1 MPHYSVNSQVEDDES
16 SDSDLRRKRRKMG
29 HMGRFAGMAE
39 TEGMK
44 NPFQPA
50 MNSSAASP
58 SANPNSFA
66 ARMMAKM
73 GYVEGQGLGAQGTG
87 RLAPI
92 ETQVRPTGAGLG
104 AVREKTKQA
113 KEEEKR
119 EAAFRGEVLEDSEEE
134 ERKRR
139 KGLKKKR
146 SPGAAGTAGTPARP
160 KPKYRTATEI
170 EAAAEGLQV
179 PNVLKSIIDATGTET
194 KLLTS
199 AAGLMRNET
208 GMVPSETEAMKIARR
223 ARRDLEAFA
232 EEWNSLTERKKYFEM
247 QEAELLQGT
256 DGQQEGIQA
265 LAAVIVT
272 VKDLQVSTLERQAAG
287 VDALAWEDV
296 TNKLGILE
304 EEHVDKIEP
313 SMLQEIAV
321 AVIHPLF
328 KTAMHDWQPLEDP
341 TNASPYLARLQ
352 RMLGL
357 RPSSNGVDITLFTSN
372 LTSSTRNAKS
382 TTPYE
387 TMLYTLFLPPIR
399 SAVTNDW
406 DPTDASPLLTLI
418 QTWQP
423 LLPAFIFTALTHNL
437 IPTRLTTLL
446 SAWKSTRPPSKRH
459 PQPSPHTYI
468 FPWLPYLP
476 YQHTSPTHPTGLI
489 ATLKAKAKNLLQSY
503 PLDYPPPQPFAA
515 LLPVI
520 EPFLKE
526 QMTRHLLPR
535 LASHLAANLII
546 DPSNQDLEPL
556 TAVLAWCTPPW
567 SFSPDT
573 TARLL
578 AAELF
583 PKWHQ
588 ILHLWLT
595 SSPNYEEVGQWF
607 QWWKEVLP
615 PQIAGHAVVERQWT
629 RGLETIGMA
638 LELGEAA
645 KEKLPLPLPT
655 AGEETS
661 ELPTVPPGAP
671 RQQRVEAEDN
681 GDVKDEQVTFRD
693 VVEDF
698 AAANSLLFIPLREA
712 DPRSGMPL
720 FRLTASASG
729 KGGAVVF
736 IRGDVLWARK
746 GKGVDARF
754 QPMEL
759 GDALLQRAEG
769 KW

>member
-1 MPHYSVNSQVEDDES
+1 
-16 SDSDLRRKRRKMG
+16 
-29 HMGRFAGMAE
+29 
-39 TEGMK
+39 
-44 NPFQPA
+44 
-50 MNSSAASP
+50 
-58 SANPNSFA
+58 
-66 ARMMAKM
+66 MMAKM

-104 AVREKTKQA
+104 AVREKTKQV

-119 EAAFRGEVLEDSEEE
+119 AAALRGEVLEDSEEE

-139 KGLKKKR
+139 KELKKKR
-146 SPGAAGTAGTPARP
+146 VSGATGAAGTPTRP
-160 KPKYRTATEI
+160 KLKYRTVTEI

-199 AAGLMRNET
+199 AAGLMKNET

-232 EEWNSLTERKKYFEM
+232 EEWNSLTERKKYFEL
-247 QEAELLQGT
+247 QEVELLQGT
-256 DGQQEGIQA
+256 DGQQDGIQA
-265 LAAVIVT
+265 LEAVIAT
-272 VKDLQVSTLERQAAG
+272 VKDLQVSALERQG
-287 VDALAWEDV
+287 VDALAWEDAI
-296 TNKLGILE
+296 NKLGMLE

-313 SMLQEIAV
+313 SVLQEIVV

-341 TNASPYLARLQ
+341 TNVSPYLARLQ

-357 RPSSNGVDITLFTSN
+357 QPSSNGADVALFNSN
-372 LTSSTRNAKS
+372 LASSTRNAKS

-399 SAVTNDW
+399 SAITNDW
-406 DPTDASPLLTLI
+406 DPIDASPLLALI
-418 QTWQP
+418 QIWQS

-468 FPWLPYLP
+468 FPWLSYLP
-476 YQHTSPTHPTGLI
+476 SQHTSPTHPTGLM
-489 ATLKAKAKNLLQSY
+489 ATLKAKVKSLLQSY
-503 PLDYPPPQPFAA
+503 PLDSPPSQPFIS
-515 LLPVI
+515 LIPVI
-520 EPFLKE
+520 EPFLNE

-556 TAVLAWCTPPW
+556 TAVLAWCTPGW

-615 PQIAGHAVVERQWT
+615 PQIAGHAVVERQWVQ
-629 RGLETIGMA
+629 GLETIGMA
-638 LELGEAA
+638 LELGEEA

-655 AGEETS
+655 AGEE
-661 ELPTVPPGAP
+661 PTAAP
-671 RQQRVEAEDN
+671 RQQVEAEDD
-681 GDVKDEQVTFRD
+681 GDAKDEQVTFRD

-698 AAANSLLFIPLREA
+698 AASNSLLFIPLREA

-759 GDALLQRAEG
+759 GGALLQRAEG
-769 KW
+769 R

>member
-1 MPHYSVNSQVEDDES
+1 MNSRVEDDES
-16 SDSDLRRKRRKMG
+16 SDSERRRKRRKMG
-29 HMGRFAGMAE
+29 QMGRFAGMAE
-39 TEGMK
+39 TKGMEK
-44 NPFQPA
+44 SFQPA
-50 MNSSAASP
+50 INASTASP

-73 GYVEGQGLGAQGTG
+73 GYVEGQGLGAQGKG

-92 ETQVRPTGAGLG
+92 ETQIRPIGAGLG
-104 AVREKTKQA
+104 TVKEKTKQA

-119 EAAFRGEVLEDSEEE
+119 EAAFRGEILEDSEEE

-139 KGLKKKR
+139 KELKKKR
-146 SPGAAGTAGTPARP
+146 LSGAAGAAGTTTRP

-223 ARRDLEAFA
+223 ARKDLEAFA
-232 EEWNSLTERKKYFEM
+232 EEWNSLTERKNYFDM
-247 QEAELLQGT
+247 QETELLQGM
-256 DGQQEGIQA
+256 DELQEGSQA
-265 LAAVIVT
+265 LEAVIAT
-272 VKDLQVSTLERQAAG
+272 VKDLQVSTLERRASG
-287 VDALAWEDV
+287 VDALAWEDA
-296 TNKLGILE
+296 TNKLEMLE
-304 EEHVDKIEP
+304 EEHVGKIEP

-321 AVIHPLF
+321 AIIHPLF

-341 TNASPYLARLQ
+341 ANVSPYLARLQ
-352 RMLGL
+352 RILGL
-357 RPSSNGVDITLFTSN
+357 QPSPNGIDVTPFNSNFA
-372 LTSSTRNAKS
+372 SSTRNAKS

-399 SAVTNDW
+399 SAIINDW

-437 IPTRLTTLL
+437 IPTRLATLL
-446 SAWKSTRPPSKRH
+446 SAWKSARPPSKRH

-476 YQHTSPTHPTGLI
+476 SQHTSSTHPTGLM
-489 ATLKAKAKNLLQSY
+489 ATLKAKLKNLLQSY
-503 PLDYPPPQPFAA
+503 PLEHPPPPAFVS
-515 LLPVI
+515 LIPII

-556 TAVLAWCTPPW
+556 TAVLVWCTPDW

-595 SSPNYEEVGQWF
+595 STPNYEEVGQWF

-615 PQIAGHAVVERQWT
+615 PPIARHAVVERQWT
-629 RGLETIGMA
+629 KGLETIGMA
-638 LELGEAA
+638 LDLGEEA
-645 KEKLPLPLPT
+645 KEKLPLPLPLLT
-655 AGEETS
+655 AEEGEEKDG
-661 ELPTVPPGAP
+661 ELPTAALKVPA
-671 RQQRVEAEDN
+671 QRVSEEEE
-681 GDVKDEQVTFRD
+681 GGMKDEQ
-693 VVEDF
+693 
-698 AAANSLLFIPLREA
+698 
-712 DPRSGMPL
+712 
-720 FRLTASASG
+720 
-729 KGGAVVF
+729 
-736 IRGDVLWARK
+736 
-746 GKGVDARF
+746 
-754 QPMEL
+754 
-759 GDALLQRAEG
+759 
-769 KW
+769 

>member
-1 MPHYSVNSQVEDDES
+1 MPHYSMNSQVEDDES
-16 SDSDLRRKRRKMG
+16 SDSDHRRKRRKMG
-29 HMGRFAGMAE
+29 QMGRFAGMAE

-44 NPFQPA
+44 KSFQPA
-50 MNSSAASP
+50 MNSSTASP

-73 GYVEGQGLGAQGTG
+73 GYVEGQGLGAQGKG

-92 ETQVRPTGAGLG
+92 ETQARPTGAGLG

-119 EAAFRGEVLEDSEEE
+119 EAAFRGEILEDSEEE

-139 KGLKKKR
+139 KELKKKKR
-146 SPGAAGTAGTPARP
+146 LSGPAGTAGTPARP

-208 GMVPSETEAMKIARR
+208 SMVPSETEAMKIARR

-247 QEAELLQGT
+247 QEAELLQGM

-265 LAAVIVT
+265 LEAVIAT
-272 VKDLQVSTLERQAAG
+272 VKDLQVSALDRRASG
-287 VDALAWEDV
+287 VNALTWEDA
-296 TNKLGILE
+296 TNKLEMLE
-304 EEHVDKIEP
+304 EEHADKIEP

-352 RMLGL
+352 HMLGL
-357 RPSSNGVDITLFTSN
+357 QPSSNGTDVTLLNST
-372 LTSSTRNAKS
+372 LASSTRNAKS

-423 LLPAFIFTALTHNL
+423 LLPAFIFTSLTHNL

-468 FPWLPYLP
+468 FPWLP
-476 YQHTSPTHPTGLI
+476 
-489 ATLKAKAKNLLQSY
+489 
-503 PLDYPPPQPFAA
+503 
-515 LLPVI
+515 
-520 EPFLKE
+520 
-526 QMTRHLLPR
+526 
-535 LASHLAANLII
+535 
-546 DPSNQDLEPL
+546 
-556 TAVLAWCTPPW
+556 
-567 SFSPDT
+567 
-573 TARLL
+573 
-578 AAELF
+578 
-583 PKWHQ
+583 
-588 ILHLWLT
+588 
-595 SSPNYEEVGQWF
+595 
-607 QWWKEVLP
+607 
-615 PQIAGHAVVERQWT
+615 
-629 RGLETIGMA
+629 
-638 LELGEAA
+638 
-645 KEKLPLPLPT
+645 
-655 AGEETS
+655 
-661 ELPTVPPGAP
+661 
-671 RQQRVEAEDN
+671 
-681 GDVKDEQVTFRD
+681 
-693 VVEDF
+693 
-698 AAANSLLFIPLREA
+698 
-712 DPRSGMPL
+712 
-720 FRLTASASG
+720 
-729 KGGAVVF
+729 
-736 IRGDVLWARK
+736 
-746 GKGVDARF
+746 
-754 QPMEL
+754 
-759 GDALLQRAEG
+759 
-769 KW
+769 